1 MIGAVNNTESLHPEA
16 EAVTETDRSRAR
28 AGHGQTSQAFDMPP
42 WPVRAALAIMAVLS
56 LALGVIGV
64 FVPGL
69 PSTVFVLI
77 AAWCA
82 ARSSPRLHAWLLA
95 HRLFGPVI
103 RDWQNGGR
111 VSRKA
116 KRAAALAMAVCA
128 LVLVLTAAPRW
139 AAVGVTC
146 MALVLIWL
154 WRRPEP

>member
-1 MIGAVNNTESLHPEA
+1 MIRAVSNSDSLNPEA
-16 EAVTETDRSRAR
+16 EGGPGPVRGPSSVNGADGSPAL
-28 AGHGQTSQAFDMPP
+28 PP
-42 WPVRAALAIMAVLS
+42 WPLRAALAVAAMGA
-56 LALGVIGV
+56 LALGVIGL

-103 RDWQNGGR
+103 RDWQDGGR
-111 VSRKA
+111 VSRRA
-116 KRAAALAMAVCA
+116 KRAATIAMALCA
-128 LVLVLTAAPRW
+128 LILAATTAPRW
-139 AAVGVTC
+139 AAVGIAT
-146 MALVLIWL
+146 MAVVLIWL